1 MVFVAVLGLKR
12 LRRIRIRGVGY
23 RVSLSIMVPGVVGW
37 RIHGLLL
44 LLLEVWGSATDVRS

>member
-1 MVFVAVLGLKR
+1 MLGLER

-37 RIHGLLL
+37 RIHRLLL
-44 LLLEVWGSATDVRS
+44 LLDIWGSATDVRG